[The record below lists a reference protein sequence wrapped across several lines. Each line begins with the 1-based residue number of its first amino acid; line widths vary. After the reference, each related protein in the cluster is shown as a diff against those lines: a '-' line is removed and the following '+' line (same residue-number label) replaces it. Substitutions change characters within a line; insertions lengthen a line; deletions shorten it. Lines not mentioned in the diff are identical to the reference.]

1 MKVVNVSTFLPTQ
14 CGLATFSNDLVNSL
28 ALSPLVADTQVVA
41 VSPDPKQVFFP
52 PVMAVI
58 KKQVKSDYRRVARLL
73 NRFEPDVVMIQHEYG
88 IFGGPDGSYILD
100 FVDELRIP
108 YAVTLH
114 TVLPKHSAGQS
125 RVLKKLCAKAKQVL
139 VFTSRAEELM
149 NKAKLCDAEKMRVV
163 PHGAPP
169 EITKLSLQPIPK
181 KTNRKKTFLVTSFG
195 LLAPRKGVDLTIKAI
210 SLLAKQHPEIQMVVA
225 GDIHPEVRRRQGAK
239 YEEQLESLVKRHG
252 LQLHVTFQKQ
262 FLTIEELA
270 ELLART
276 ELFVSAYEGKD
287 QIVSGALTFALAAGC
302 ACVSTP
308 YRYAQDMLSS
318 GAGTLVPFG
327 KVKPLARAI
336 ENYLTNPEKLRAA
349 RAEARRIGKN
359 LSWPAVG
366 LETAQILQASARR
379 AA

>member
-41 VSPDPKQVFFP
+41 VSPDAKQVFAP

-58 KKQVKSDYRRVARLL
+58 EKQTKSDYRRVARLL

-88 IFGGPDGSYILD
+88 IFGGPDGAFILD
-100 FVDELRIP
+100 FVAELKIP

-114 TVLPKHSAGQS
+114 TVLPKHSVGQA
-125 RVLKKLCAKAKQVL
+125 RVLKKLCANAQQVL
-139 VFTSRAEELM
+139 VFTSRAKELM
-149 NKAKLCDAEKMRVV
+149 SKAELCDVEKMRVV

-169 EITKLSLQPIPK
+169 EITRLSLQPMPEK
-181 KTNRKKTFLVTSFG
+181 PTRKKTFLVTSFG
-195 LLAPRKGVDLTIKAI
+195 LLAPRKGIDLTIEAI
-210 SLLAKQHPEIQMVVA
+210 SLLAKKHPELQLVVA
-225 GDIHPEVRRRQGAK
+225 GEVHPEVRRRQGAK
-239 YEEQLESLVKRHG
+239 YEQQLDSLVKK
-252 LQLHVTFQKQ
+252 LKVKDQVTFQKQ

-270 ELLART
+270 NLLART
-276 ELFVSAYEGKD
+276 DLFVSAYEGKD

-308 YRYAQDMLSS
+308 YRYAEDMLSS

-327 KVKPLARAI
+327 EVKPLAQAI
-336 ENYLTNPEKLRAA
+336 ESYLTNPRKLRAA
-349 RAEARRIGKN
+349 QAEARRIGES

-366 LETAQILQASARR
+366 LETAQILQESAQI